1 MSHPIDDDET
11 LTPAERR
18 ARMSA
23 RIQAETGIDQEMI
36 ERVVN
41 RFYDRVRGDDLLGP
55 VFAERITDWQPHL
68 ETMYRFWSSVALATG
83 AYSGTPM
90 PRHMVLPVDATH
102 FDRWLALF
110 GETVVAECPPVAAD
124 HFLSRARNIASSL
137 EMGVASYNGA
147 ILGRG
152 ERFHRA

>member
-1 MSHPIDDDET
+1 MLDDDDT
-11 LTPAERR
+11 LTSAERR

-23 RIQAETGIDQEMI
+23 KIQDETGIDQAMI

-41 RFYDRVRGDDLLGP
+41 GFYDRVRADDLLGP
-55 VFAERITDWQPHL
+55 VFSGKIRDWQPHL

-90 PRHMVLPVDATH
+90 PKHMVLPVDATH
-102 FDRWLALF
+102 FDRWLSLF
-110 GETVVAECPPVAAD
+110 EQTLEAECPPAARD
-124 HFLSRARNIASSL
+124 HFLARAKNIASSL

-152 ERFHRA
+152 ERYFAKG